1 MANLRSKLYMLTM
14 AVMLLG
20 SVGIQAQDI
29 DAPEDSPVIMQGI
42 NAAEDGINYWSGEKE
57 KANDYFTPE
66 TKVICLNMV
75 TRAENQIQKWAAA
88 LDYQTR
94 TGAQYV
100 VHSASYWTAKKYL
113 GWAEKTLDGVKLL
126 YEKTKIRELKFVI
139 TAMEEAIKIAKQIIK
154 LFE

>member
-1 MANLRSKLYMLTM
+1 M
-14 AVMLLG
+14 G
-20 SVGIQAQDI
+20 SFAYAQDISAQDI
-29 DAPEDSPVIMQGI
+29 DAPEDSEVIMQGI
-42 NAAEDGINYWSGEKE
+42 NAAEDGINYWTSEKE

-75 TRAENQIQKWAAA
+75 TRAENQIKKWAAE

-126 YEKTKIRELKFVI
+126 YEKTKIRELKFNRIV
-139 TAMEEAIKIAKQIIK
+139 K
-154 LFE
+154 